1 MLPDRGLQSL
11 ATTFNMSVPDVEK
24 IICNL
29 IERRQV
35 FFFPFIFSLCFYVP
49 RHLKLLKCQVAARLD
64 SVDKLLIAHNTD
76 HRDKALMDITAAAD
90 ARIRVARGKV
100 VAANMARLCQMQA
113 PR

>member
-1 MLPDRGLQSL
+1 MRNRCLQAL

-24 IICNL
+24 IVGNL

-35 FFFPFIFSLCFYVP
+35 FMFLFTFSSFFYLP
-49 RHLKLLKCQVAARLD
+49 RHLKLLNCQVAARLD
-64 SVDKLLIAHNTD
+64 SVDKLLIAHDAD
-76 HRDKALMDITAAAD
+76 HRDKALMDVTAAAD

>member
-1 MLPDRGLQSL
+1 
-11 ATTFNMSVPDVEK
+11 MSVPDVEK
-24 IICNL
+24 IVCNL

-35 FFFPFIFSLCFYVP
+35 CMFLFTFSLFFYFP

-64 SVDKLLIAHNTD
+64 SVDKLLVAHDTD

-100 VAANMARLCQMQA
+100 VVANMARLCQMQA